1 MLGFLALSA
10 RSISGLLHVNIPA
23 VPGGD
28 THDYP
33 FGAGDWLKKRHERQ
47 AKLRR
52 EQEDKNRAANNIRQ
66 QIEDALYPQ
75 EAEEQ
80 VTGENLEKIEEKEQI
95 TPVIA
100 RDLRAELELVENQ
113 LLALQA
119 FQRQEEIAYRRAKD
133 EEDMKVILRLLQ

>member
-33 FGAGDWLKKRHERQ
+33 FGADDWLKKRHERQ

-52 EQEDKNRAANNIRQ
+52 EQEDKNRSANNIRQ
-66 QIEDALYPQ
+66 QIEDALYPPLPETVEEAKLAEIEQKLQ
-75 EAEEQ
+75 E
-80 VTGENLEKIEEKEQI
+80 IPI
-95 TPVIA
+95 IA
-100 RDLRAELELVENQ
+100 RDLRAELELMENQ
-113 LLALQA
+113 LLVLQA
-119 FQRQEEIAYRRAKD
+119 LQRQEEIAYRRAKD